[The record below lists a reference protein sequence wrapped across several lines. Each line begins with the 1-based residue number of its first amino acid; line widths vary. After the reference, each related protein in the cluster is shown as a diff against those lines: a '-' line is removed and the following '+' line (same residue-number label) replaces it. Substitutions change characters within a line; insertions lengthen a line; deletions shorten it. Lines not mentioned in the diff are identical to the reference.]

1 MSKGFIEDDLTR
13 EVRMRTDIVSLISE
27 YVRLRKTGKNYVG
40 LCPFHEEKTGSF
52 TVDPDK
58 QLFYCFG
65 CGAGGN
71 AFTFLM
77 KREGLSFPEALE
89 KLAQRAGIVLP
100 PRSSRFA
107 GDESR
112 KKENKRLLDALEFA
126 QSKFREMLYAS
137 RGKEALKYLE
147 TRGLSRETID
157 KFGLGFAP
165 NDWEFIAASA
175 KRSGFNQ
182 ADFFKAG
189 LLLERHG
196 GGYYDRFRNRVTFP
210 IYDSG
215 GTLIGFGGRAIGD
228 ETPKYLNSPETPV
241 FRKGR
246 ELYALNLAKAG
257 IRQKDRVCVVEGY
270 LDVIMSFQ
278 HGIDYTVA
286 GMGTALSKEQA
297 RALLLLTGHVY
308 LVYDRDDAGRRAT
321 RRSIDVFREAGG
333 RTRVVSLPGSKDPDA
348 FLRAEG
354 SGAYEKLL
362 DEALPDIQFIYDEA
376 RRENAHL
383 GLEGKIRVMEAIVPV
398 LASLSSDF
406 ERSAYIEEFARDL
419 SVPRDSLDKDVET
432 YRRKSEQARK
442 YKEAQNRDTTGYDN
456 QRQPDPASG
465 SKRVE
470 NTGGKKPTDSEVSVV
485 RRKAEEGVI
494 RCLIENRELLE
505 KTMGILGE
513 QDFSD
518 PVCRELFKVLRE
530 GSLDTV
536 ADERIQAQVAELCVR
551 FGDVPHD
558 SAPKILDDCIRS
570 MRRERLEELRE
581 TIALAERTKDQ
592 ATLTQAIMDY
602 QRLLKQLKSTGDAS
616 GGSAL

>member
-1 MSKGFIEDDLTR
+1 MSKGFVEDDITR
-13 EVRMRTDIVSLISE
+13 EVRMRTDIVALISE

-40 LCPFHEEKTGSF
+40 LCPFHEEKTASF

-89 KLAQRAGIVLP
+89 KLAQRAGVRLP
-100 PRSSRFA
+100 SRSRYR

-112 KKENKRLLDALEFA
+112 RKENKRLLDALEFA
-126 QSKFREMLYAS
+126 QSKFRDMLYGS
-137 RGKEALKYLE
+137 RGKDALKYLE
-147 TRGLSRETID
+147 TRGLSREIID

-165 NDWEFIAASA
+165 DEWDFIASSA
-175 KRSGFNQ
+175 KRSGFHQ
-182 ADFFKAG
+182 GDFLKAG
-189 LLLERHG
+189 LLLERPS

-210 IYDSG
+210 IYDSA

-246 ELYALNLAKAG
+246 ELYALSLAKPG
-257 IRQKDRVCVVEGY
+257 IRRKDRVCVVEGY
-270 LDVIMSFQ
+270 MDVIMSFQ

-286 GMGTALSKEQA
+286 GMGTALSREQA
-297 RALLLLTGHVY
+297 RALLLLTGEVY
-308 LVYDRDDAGRRAT
+308 LVYDRDEAGKRAT

-333 RTRVVSLPGSKDPDA
+333 RTRIVSLPGSKDPDV
-348 FLRAEG
+348 FLRTEG
-354 SGAYEKLL
+354 PGAYEKLL

-383 GLEGKIRVMEAIVPV
+383 GMEGKIRVMEAMVPV

-406 ERSAYIEEFARDL
+406 ERSAYIEDFSRDL
-419 SVPRDSLDKDVET
+419 AVPTDSLNRDVET
-432 YRRKSEQARK
+432 YRRKSKKARK
-442 YKEAQNRDTTGYDN
+442 YKDPQNRDTTGYDN
-456 QRQPDPASG
+456 QRQPNPASG
-465 SKRVE
+465 SKRVDK
-470 NTGGKKPTDSEVSVV
+470 TGGKKPTDIEVSVV

-494 RCLIENRELLE
+494 RCLIENPELLKKAME
-505 KTMGILGE
+505 TLGE
-513 QDFSD
+513 QDFAD
-518 PVCRELFKVLRE
+518 PVLRELFKVLRE
-530 GSLDTV
+530 GSPDTV
-536 ADERIQAQVAELCVR
+536 ADERIQAQVAELCLR
-551 FGDVPHD
+551 FGDVSRD
-558 SAPKILDDCIRS
+558 SAPRILDDCIRS

-592 ATLTQAIMDY
+592 AALTQAILDY

-616 GGSAL
+616 DGSAL